1 MNRKDRTGVNDLK
14 FMQEQITE
22 QIKIGKF
29 LYARQLVLEIK
40 NVLYELQNEQA
51 VNGIVG
57 IDIKKADL
65 EYYQAWVSDVA
76 IDRLT
81 LIQSELQL
89 SQFEADL
96 INYV

>member
-22 QIKIGKF
+22 QIKSGKF